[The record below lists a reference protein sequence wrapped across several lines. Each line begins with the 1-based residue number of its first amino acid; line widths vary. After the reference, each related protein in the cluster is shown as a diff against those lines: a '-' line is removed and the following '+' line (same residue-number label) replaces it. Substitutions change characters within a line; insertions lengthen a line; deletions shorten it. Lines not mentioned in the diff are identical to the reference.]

1 MSGVSHLGPKNHE
14 VYEAGH
20 GIARIKLLFAA
31 RTAVVVLLYHEP
43 LGIGG
48 VPVAY
53 DVDPTQ
59 VGVRFE
65 CLFVIYGD
73 LISVRRLKHT
83 PH

>member
-1 MSGVSHLGPKNHE
+1 

-20 GIARIKLLFAA
+20 GIARIKLLFVA

-53 DVDPTQ
+53 DADPTQ
-59 VGVRFE
+59 VDQVV
-65 CLFVIYGD
+65 CLFVIDGN
-73 LISVRRLKHT
+73 LISVR
-83 PH
+83 